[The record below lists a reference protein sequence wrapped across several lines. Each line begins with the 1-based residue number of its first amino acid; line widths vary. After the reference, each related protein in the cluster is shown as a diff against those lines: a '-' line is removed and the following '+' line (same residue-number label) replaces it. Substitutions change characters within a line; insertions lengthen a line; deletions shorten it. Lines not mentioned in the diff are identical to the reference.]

1 MEHPNL
7 RPATS
12 PACWI
17 GGTWVSRPP
26 QTHPPW
32 EHQQIWGGTVEH
44 LVGSSGPSSP
54 VTGHQSGPEWL
65 AAFHR
70 GAPCWRLEPGS
81 DGGGW
86 CWKLEVA
93 NLGDFGVHFGKCLGS
108 AAFFWDLSLCLFYL
122 LQADHHDKSF
132 PADSLKWFHRSTA
145 LVACNPCHWAN
156 IQHSSFQPKH
166 ARQPA
171 SHEATRLFVAT
182 HIKWIHGF
190 HGLHCALWSL
200 GSLDSAAT
208 SQLLHSDFNL
218 CGYPEKVCVCVW
230 HELDHS
236 SLLVLHTVNKCSP
249 RTP

>member
-93 NLGDFGVHFGKCLGS
+93 NLRDFGVHFGKCLGS
-108 AAFFWDLSLCLFYL
+108 AAFFLRPVPLFVL
-122 LQADHHDKSF
+122 LVAGRPPWQEFSCGF
-132 PADSLKWFHRSTA
+132 FEMVPPFHR
-145 LVACNPCHWAN
+145 L
-156 IQHSSFQPKH
+156 
-166 ARQPA
+166 
-171 SHEATRLFVAT
+171 
-182 HIKWIHGF
+182 
-190 HGLHCALWSL
+190 
-200 GSLDSAAT
+200 
-208 SQLLHSDFNL
+208 
-218 CGYPEKVCVCVW
+218 
-230 HELDHS
+230 S
-236 SLLVLHTVNKCSP
+236 SLQPTSLSQHPAQQLPTKTCTTTSVSRGNPSVCCHTYQMNSWISWSTLCTLKPGVSWL
-249 RTP
+249 RSYIAITAFRF